1 MSQKHLAELGGYLRL
16 HWRRLSLMGVGG
28 SAILLVIVQLLFP
41 WGAMPLYQVID
52 GVNVSGWSAQD
63 AKRMLEERYRDKQ
76 VSLYFGSRPKPYREP
91 KTTDIG
97 MTITSDD
104 QVASALYSWWLRL
117 IPTSLWW
124 AHTVVTAELPNYSYD
139 TEKTKAYM
147 TKELGESCNVTPQ
160 NALLEY
166 KDNKLRV
173 VPAIDGGT
181 CELTDVERIL
191 TNAKPTLTDSDVRI
205 PMNERPARIHSD
217 MAQAYA
223 ETLQRQTEDGVTI
236 EVAGQKVTA
245 SQAEILSWIDFAAPD
260 SGIEATIG
268 SQKIK
273 PFFDK
278 QLAPKVAIAP
288 GTSRVTTRDF
298 VKIAETIGSSGR
310 ALDVDGTVSA
320 LNEWLQNPDGT
331 VVVAKSKTVAPNVSY
346 TRTYTPTD
354 TGITALITQF
364 AEAHPGTYGVSFA
377 ELDGKRRHASYQSDK
392 VFRTASTYKLFVA
405 YGALKRVESGAWHWT
420 DQIHG
425 GRTLRKC
432 LDDMIVKSDNPCGET
447 MLEKIGYRTLT
458 NELRGIGLTKSSFLN
473 SFPETTAGDLTM
485 FVGAL
490 QSGQLLNSENT
501 ATLLGAMKRNI
512 YRQGIPA
519 GANGQTADKVGFL
532 DGFLHDASIVYG
544 LNGTYALSIMS
555 EGSSWGTLAELTREI
570 EKLRVQG

>member
-16 HWRRLSLMGVGG
+16 HWRRLGLIGG
-28 SAILLVIVQLLFP
+28 GAIAVLLIIVQLLFP
-41 WGAMPLYQVID
+41 WGAMPLYQTID
-52 GVNVSGWSAQD
+52 GVTVSGWSAQD
-63 AKRMLEERYRDKQ
+63 TKKMLEERYQNKQ
-76 VSLYFGSRPKPYREP
+76 IGLYFGSSPKPYREP
-91 KTTDIG
+91 KTADIG
-97 MTITSDD
+97 MTITSDE
-104 QVASALYSWWLRL
+104 QVRSAQYSWWLRL

-124 AHTVVTAELPNYSYD
+124 AHAVVTAESPNYDYNSQEAKNYI
-139 TEKTKAYM
+139 A
-147 TKELGESCNVTPQ
+147 KELGESCRVTPQ
-160 NALLEY
+160 NASLEY
-166 KDNKLRV
+166 KDKKLRV
-173 VPAIDGGT
+173 IPAIDGGT
-181 CELTDVERIL
+181 CELADVERIL
-191 TNAKPTLTDSDVRI
+191 ISAKPTLTDNDIRI
-205 PMNERPARIHSD
+205 PMEERPAKIDDD
-217 MAQAYA
+217 MAKAYA
-223 ETLQRQTEDGVTI
+223 NTLRRQIEGGVTI
-236 EVAGQKVTA
+236 DAVGQKVTA
-245 SQAEILSWIDFAAPD
+245 PQTEVLSWIEFTAPD
-260 SGIEATIG
+260 SGIEATVS
-268 SQKIK
+268 SQKAK

-278 QLAPKVAIAP
+278 QLAPKIVIAP
-288 GTSRVTTRDF
+288 GTSKVTTRDF
-298 VKIAETIGSSGR
+298 EKIAETIGSSGR

-320 LNEWLQNPDGT
+320 LNEWLQDPGGIVT
-331 VVVAKSKTVAPNVSY
+331 AKSKTVAPNVSY

-354 TGITALITQF
+354 TGIAALITQF

-490 QSGQLLNSENT
+490 QSGQLLSAENT
-501 ATLLGAMKRNI
+501 ATLLSAMKRNI

-532 DGFLHDASIVYG
+532 DGFLHDAAIVYG
-544 LNGTYALSIMS
+544 PHGTYALSIMS